1 MAVTSIGGIE
11 STAKVG
17 GHPIHPMLVPFP
29 IALLTATLVCD
40 IVFLATANPFWAT
53 AAIWALGAGVVTGAL
68 AAVAGLADF
77 LGNARIRALRDAW
90 HHFAGNAAV
99 LVLSFANLYVRWS
112 AVSVD
117 AKVAPWGI
125 VLSAVVTGLLLYTG
139 WKGGE
144 MVYRHLVGVTAAP
157 QPAPV
162 APPIR
167 PGGRPEQ
174 PRRAA

>member
-29 IALLTATLVCD
+29 IALLVATFACD
-40 IVFLATANPFWAT
+40 IAFWWSGNPFWAR
-53 AAIWALGAGVVTGAL
+53 AAAWALGAGIATGAL
-68 AAVAGLADF
+68 AAMAGLADF

-90 HHFAGNAAV
+90 HHFVGNGAV
-99 LVLSFANLYVRWS
+99 LVLAFVNLYLRWS
-112 AVSVD
+112 AVSVE
-117 AKVAPWGI
+117 AKVLPWGLA
-125 VLSAVVTGLLLYTG
+125 LSAIVAGLLLYTG

-144 MVYRHLVGVTAAP
+144 MVYRHLVGVSAAP
-157 QPAPV
+157 SAANAAPSMGS
-162 APPIR
+162 ATDR
-167 PGGRPEQ
+167 